1 MHIFFLDMQFKV
13 LFYLIT
19 GISKEKQKVKLFK
32 DELNTLLVTVIS
44 TSNIELLKNDRLTGI
59 EPRVIMLQMDIH
71 IIGLCFV
78 QRKITNTFWSI
89 KTTVL

>member
-19 GISKEKQKVKLFK
+19 GITKEKQKFKLFN
-32 DELNTLLVTVIS
+32 DALNTLLVTVIS
-44 TSNIELLKNDRLTGI
+44 TSDVELLKNYRLTGI
-59 EPRVIMLQMDIH
+59 EPRVIMLQMDIR

-78 QRKITNTFWSI
+78 QREIINTF
-89 KTTVL
+89 